1 MGASDVT
8 YHYASDYLSIYLLG
22 TVFLAIST
30 GMNTFINLQGFPK
43 KGMLTTVLGA
53 GINIVL
59 DPIFIF
65 VLGLGVKGAAIA
77 TVISQLCS
85 TVWVLAVLT
94 DKDMELRLDLRRLRI
109 YPQIL
114 RSTVSLGFSGF
125 IMGATNCAVQAVCNA
140 TLAIY
145 GGDIYISVMTIINS
159 VREMIGL
166 PVNGITNG
174 AQPVLSYNYGAK
186 KYERVKAGI
195 RFASLV
201 ALAYTAVFWLST
213 MLLPHLYLSIF
224 TNDSQVIQLG
234 QKLLIIYFLGFIFM
248 SLQFAGQ
255 SSFVALGR
263 AKQAIFFS
271 IFRKIII
278 VAPLTILLPRLSGL
292 GVLGVFWAEPISN
305 LIGGS
310 ASFLCMYFTVYR
322 KLGKN

>member
-1 MGASDVT
+1 M
-8 YHYASDYLSIYLLG
+8 
-22 TVFLAIST
+22 
-30 GMNTFINLQGFPK
+30 
-43 KGMLTTVLGA
+43 
-53 GINIVL
+53 
-59 DPIFIF
+59 
-65 VLGLGVKGAAIA
+65 
-77 TVISQLCS
+77 
-85 TVWVLAVLT
+85 
-94 DKDMELRLDLRRLRI
+94 
-109 YPQIL
+109 
-114 RSTVSLGFSGF
+114 
-125 IMGATNCAVQAVCNA
+125 
-140 TLAIY
+140 
-145 GGDIYISVMTIINS
+145 
-159 VREMIGL
+159 